1 MAFRV
6 VVILEHKEGGEVV
19 SLQNLDG
26 NRASVFDLVFWRKRD
41 REKER
46 KRVRERKKMKE
57 SECV

>member
-1 MAFRV
+1 MIGVSRV

-46 KRVRERKKMKE
+46 KRV
-57 SECV
+57 SVYVYV